1 MALSTKG
8 EALKAKNLAN
18 QQAFAQTQ
26 APVAPVAPVAP
37 PVDAINPAAPT
48 VQMQAD
54 TAVEPV
60 APVAPPVAPVSTP
73 VVPEIMKE
81 PVAPVAPVAPVTP
94 KAEAPKA
101 EFMTDTQRREK
112 LGQIDQQASRD
123 QMLANV
129 GIMAKED
136 TGMLTDRAKFNAKTG
151 YATKP
156 PEEKAILDT
165 YFTANTPKSPDEI
178 RRQLQAGVSITDPK
192 ITNTPA
198 FRQAKFENE
207 RLSRYQ
213 GLSSE
218 QLFNEMKNGIPT
230 KVAESL
236 R

>member
-1 MALSTKG
+1 MALSKKG

-26 APVAPVAPVAP
+26 APVAPVAP

-54 TAVEPV
+54 TAVAPV
-60 APVAPPVAPVSTP
+60 APVAPVATP

-112 LGQIDQQASRD
+112 LGQVDQQASRD

-136 TGMLTDRAKFNAKTG
+136 AGVLTDRAKFNAKTG

>member
-26 APVAPVAPVAP
+26 APVAPVAP

-81 PVAPVAPVAPVTP
+81 PVAPVAPVTP

-112 LGQIDQQASRD
+112 LGQVDQQASRD

>member
-37 PVDAINPAAPT
+37 PVDAINPATPT

-54 TAVEPV
+54 TAV
-60 APVAPPVAPVSTP
+60 APVAPPVAPVATP

-81 PVAPVAPVAPVTP
+81 PVAPVAPVAKVETP
-94 KAEAPKA
+94 K
-101 EFMTDTQRREK
+101 FMSDTERK
-112 LGQIDQQASRD
+112 NAFGKINQQASRD

-136 TGMLTDRAKFNAKTG
+136 AGVLTDRAKFNAKTG

>member
-1 MALSTKG
+1 MALSKKG

-26 APVAPVAPVAP
+26 APVAPVAP
-37 PVDAINPAAPT
+37 PVDAINPATPT

-54 TAVEPV
+54 TAV
-60 APVAPPVAPVSTP
+60 APVAPPVAPVATP

-81 PVAPVAPVAPVTP
+81 PVAPVTPVAKVETP
-94 KAEAPKA
+94 K
-101 EFMTDTQRREK
+101 FMSDTERKNAFGE
-112 LGQIDQQASRD
+112 INQQASRD

-136 TGMLTDRAKFNAKTG
+136 AGVLTDRAKFNAKTG

>member
-8 EALKAKNLAN
+8 EALKAKNIAN
-18 QQAFAQTQ
+18 QQDFAQTQ
-26 APVAPVAPVAP
+26 APVAQVAPVAP
-37 PVDAINPAAPT
+37 PVDAINPASPT

-54 TAVEPV
+54 TAVAPVATPVATPV
-60 APVAPPVAPVSTP
+60 APVATP

-81 PVAPVAPVAPVTP
+81 PVAPVVP

-136 TGMLTDRAKFNAKTG
+136 AGVLTDRAKFNAKTG

-156 PEEKAILDT
+156 LEEKAILDT